1 MKMYEM
7 VMEFDVTVGFK
18 ELNSIM
24 EMFGYDEKT
33 GVTGQTITLSQTVP
47 FIPDENYIHKVEKIL
62 KDRYETDK
70 LNILDCHFR
79 GYKKFLAKEI
89 DIQNMEEEG
98 TFDLEM
104 E

>member
-7 VMEFDVTVGFK
+7 IMEFDVTVGFK

>member
-18 ELNSIM
+18 KLNSIM

-33 GVTGQTITLSQTVP
+33 GVTGQTIILSQTVP

-62 KDRYETDK
+62 KDRYGSDK

-79 GYKKFLAKEI
+79 GYKKFLEKEI
-89 DIQNMEEEG
+89 DIHNLAEEG